1 MQYAERFYHVK
12 ADKALIYM
20 DSESC
25 FIAMNVMEESEC
37 GMTDRGLEDIADSI
51 DFALLKNVQVPEMR
65 GDSAP

>member
-1 MQYAERFYHVK
+1 
-12 ADKALIYM
+12 M